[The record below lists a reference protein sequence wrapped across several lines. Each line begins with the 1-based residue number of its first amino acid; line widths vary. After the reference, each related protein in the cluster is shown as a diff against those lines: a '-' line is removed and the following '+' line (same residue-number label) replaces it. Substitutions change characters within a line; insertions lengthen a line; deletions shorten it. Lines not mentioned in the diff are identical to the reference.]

1 MYIQSNANITSINSS
16 KYISAHNSVPR
27 LNPPQTNLPPAS
39 SETVTISSEA
49 RQLAQFET
57 NAEDKTEST
66 QLPSVPNMPQFE
78 GNLEKYVAFQE
89 ARMKYRVVSD
99 MTNIAMGSSEGI
111 SAPTA
116 YYLSHNEDARAM
128 TVNHLAQQQQV
139 NTMQIYAETSKNINE
154 WA

>member
-1 MYIQSNANITSINSS
+1 MHIQPLRYSPSVSPQKNVSNAEFAQVNNATQTSTPVSTDTITLSRDAKQLSANAQKPAEMPALRDNI
-16 KYISAHNSVPR
+16 
-27 LNPPQTNLPPAS
+27 
-39 SETVTISSEA
+39 ETLVELKHA
-49 RQLAQFET
+49 
-57 NAEDKTEST
+57 K
-66 QLPSVPNMPQFE
+66 
-78 GNLEKYVAFQE
+78 
-89 ARMKYRVVSD
+89 MKYQVIAD
-99 MTNIAMGSSEGI
+99 MTNIATGTSQGI

>member
-1 MYIQSNANITSINSS
+1 MHIQPLRHSPSVSPQKNVSNAEFAQVNNAVQTS
-16 KYISAHNSVPR
+16 
-27 LNPPQTNLPPAS
+27 TPAS
-39 SETVTISSEA
+39 TDTVTLSRDAKQLEA
-49 RQLAQFET
+49 NAQKPAEMPALRDNIET
-57 NAEDKTEST
+57 LVELKHAK
-66 QLPSVPNMPQFE
+66 
-78 GNLEKYVAFQE
+78 
-89 ARMKYRVVSD
+89 MKYQVIAD
-99 MTNIAMGSSEGI
+99 MTNIATGTSQGI